1 MLFRSPMTP
10 AAVAC
15 GTKPVGIAID
25 PTGKYVYVAN
35 QGDGINPGTISQ
47 FSVGSTGG
55 LTVLAA
61 AATAGVGVS
70 AVTIDPLGQ
79 YLYAPNRGS
88 TTVSQFKI
96 GAGGILAP
104 MATPTVAAGS
114 HPTAIATG
122 Y

>member
-1 MLFRSPMTP
+1 MPMTP
-10 AAVAC
+10 ATVPC

-35 QGDGINPGTISQ
+35 QTDGTISQ

-55 LTVLAA
+55 LTVLAT

-79 YLYAPNRGS
+79 YLYAPDRGS

-96 GAGGILAP
+96 GTTGILAP
-104 MATPTVAAGS
+104 MTSPTVTAGL